1 MEKIFHRILSTIL
14 GGIFCMTIFTCTY
27 AQEQYIYSFGSK
39 IKKEKNE
46 ININDAIRYDSQSG
60 FGFDFGTEK
69 NIFLKKRKIIV

>member
-1 MEKIFHRILSTIL
+1 MKKIFHRILSTL
-14 GGIFCMTIFTCTY
+14 FLANFCMTIFTCTY

-39 IKKEKNE
+39 TKKEKNE

-69 NIFLKKRKIIV
+69 YFS